1 MGRKEDDMTKE
12 KDRERERWRV
22 NDEEELS
29 EFRASEADVLRL
41 ARGPAA
47 ACGRRRIPII
57 PGGCHQVTKPITIE
71 LIIPAYLA
79 RPVI

>member
-12 KDRERERWRV
+12 KDREGQRERERWRV

-29 EFRASEADVLRL
+29 EFLASEADVLRL
-41 ARGPAA
+41 ARAPAA

-57 PGGCHQVTKPITIE
+57 PLSSVTLPIQYRRERLE
-71 LIIPAYLA
+71 L
-79 RPVI
+79 V